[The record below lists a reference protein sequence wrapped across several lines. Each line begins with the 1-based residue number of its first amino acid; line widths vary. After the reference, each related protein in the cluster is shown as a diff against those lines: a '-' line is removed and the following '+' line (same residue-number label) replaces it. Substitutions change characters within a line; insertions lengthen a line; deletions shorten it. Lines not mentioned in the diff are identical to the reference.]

1 MFGQDEANH
10 GTARYRVDGAGLVH
24 VPSEAVGF
32 LISRGGFAL
41 AKTTAVVAT
50 EAQSAETDPNSLVR
64 LHHDDAGGCSYAGR
78 GYPSRPKRR
87 RFGSGAGS
95 ADLIA
100 HGFVPAPEGG
110 LRREAGT
117 VTADRAGKAA
127 PGAKAQAALR
137 EARG

>member
-10 GTARYRVDGAGLVH
+10 GTARYRVNGAGLVH

-32 LISRGGFAL
+32 LINRGGFAL

-50 EAQSAETDPNSLVR
+50 EAQSAETDPNSLIP
-64 LHHDDAGGCSYAGR
+64 LHHDDAVGCSYAGR
-78 GYPSRPKRR
+78 GYPVDQNGDVLVPAQAAR
-87 RFGSGAGS
+87 
-95 ADLIA
+95 DLIA
-100 HGFVPAPEGG
+100 HGFVPAQEGG

-117 VTADRAGKAA
+117 VTADRAGRAA

-137 EARG
+137 EARA